1 MNWCD
6 RCNCEIGRGNCAQC
20 CQVRGLNAQRK
31 ATETMSTKEHDNLID
46 INEDLLE
53 ALKYAKRFLKPKEV
67 DMEYIDSVIKK
78 AEKLQNV

>member
-6 RCNCEIGRGNCAQC
+6 KCNWEIERGNCTQC
-20 CQVRGLNAQRK
+20 CQVRGLDAQRK
-31 ATETMSTKEHDNLID
+31 ATKTMSTKEHDNLID
-46 INEDLLE
+46 INEDPLE
-53 ALKYAKRFLKPKEV
+53 ALKYVKRFLKHKEV